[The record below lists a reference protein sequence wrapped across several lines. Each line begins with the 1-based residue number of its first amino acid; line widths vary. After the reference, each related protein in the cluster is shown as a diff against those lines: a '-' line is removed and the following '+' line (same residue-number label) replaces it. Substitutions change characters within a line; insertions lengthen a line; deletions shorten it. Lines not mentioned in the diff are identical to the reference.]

1 MHVIFSDGL
10 RPADGLSRLV
20 PEARLAG
27 DRGGQDCERGDTHAM
42 DYLLIAA
49 PAVIGLAVGYL
60 ISMRRARVA
69 VADELTKARKRADQ
83 ALQKARTDVAGE
95 LDEKERAISALETR
109 MAEAKQQSEQ
119 ERSKLQADLTHLQT
133 ERTRLAARAQELS
146 QHVDEMR
153 GEMRTVSDEGMREL
167 EELHEILNALEQAV
181 QRMEERRLAT
191 DRKVKQESAA
201 PAAPV
206 AARKA

>member
-10 RPADGLSRLV
+10 RPADGLSHLV

-42 DYLLIAA
+42 DYFLIAA
-49 PAVIGLAVGYL
+49 AAVIGLAVGYL

-109 MAEAKQQSEQ
+109 MAEAKQQSE
-119 ERSKLQADLTHLQT
+119 
-133 ERTRLAARAQELS
+133 
-146 QHVDEMR
+146 
-153 GEMRTVSDEGMREL
+153 
-167 EELHEILNALEQAV
+167 
-181 QRMEERRLAT
+181 
-191 DRKVKQESAA
+191 
-201 PAAPV
+201 
-206 AARKA
+206 